1 MELYSHHRP
10 NEIPRMW
17 GWFLT
22 LGILLVILGLFAIS
36 MTVYTTFLTIM
47 LLGILLLAA
56 GVIQSVLAIR
66 APQWSGF
73 FLNLLAGLLAMVLGY
88 LFLQTPGASALTL
101 TLLMAMYF
109 LVSGLFRIFTA
120 AIHRFQQWGWMLAS
134 GFATALLGAMLWM
147 QWPVSGFWA
156 IGLFLGIDFLIA
168 GASWMIIAFSL
179 KRLQYPGHRGRYA
192 PQ

>member
-1 MELYSHHRP
+1 MEMFQHRMD
-10 NEIPRMW
+10 EISRTW

-36 MTVYTTFLTIM
+36 MTVYTTFLS
-47 LLGILLLAA
+47 ILLLGVLLLTA
-56 GVIQSVLAIR
+56 GVIQCVLAIR

-109 LVSGLFRIFTA
+109 LVSGLFKIFTSI
-120 AIHRFQQWGWMLAS
+120 IHRFHRWGWMLAN
-134 GFATALLGAMLWM
+134 GVVTVLLGALLWL

-156 IGLFLGIDFLIA
+156 IGLFLGVDLLIA
-168 GASWMIIAFSL
+168 GVSWMILALSL
-179 KRLQYPGHRGRYA
+179 KRLHHPPIHRGRYA